1 MGNYEECLEKI
12 IEISDFKKWE
22 IGDEELFVFND
33 AAIHL
38 KLSESRAIKITT
50 LPITRID
57 MDMDMNLYKEEI

>member
-12 IEISDFKKWE
+12 IEMSDFKKWE

-57 MDMDMNLYKEEI
+57 MDMNLYKEEI

>member
-33 AAIHL
+33 AAIYL
-38 KLSESRAIKITT
+38 KLAEGRKMVITT
-50 LPITRID
+50 LPITKI
-57 MDMDMNLYKEEI
+57 DMDMNLYKEEI

>member
-1 MGNYEECLEKI
+1 MFRKE
-12 IEISDFKKWE
+12 E

-57 MDMDMNLYKEEI
+57 MDMNLYKEEI

>member
-33 AAIHL
+33 AAIYL
-38 KLSESRAIKITT
+38 KLEEGRKMVIMT
-50 LPITRID
+50 LPIIKI
-57 MDMDMNLYKEEI
+57 DMDMNLYKEEI